1 MGRKLQVQSGAV
13 CMLLLVGCTWH
24 DDYRSRQP
32 NVLEEEKV
40 KTSNVSSDHFVN
52 IETNQNLRNPPPPV
66 IPGIDDLSEIPE
78 IQDGGI

>member
-1 MGRKLQVQSGAV
+1 MGKHLQVLSSV
-13 CMLLLVGCTWH
+13 TSILLLVSCTWH

-78 IQDGGI
+78 IQDGGM